1 MQAEQGDCSR
11 HVQTKRHGNLCETH
25 RLIYA
30 RIERKKRRTS
40 LQRCAERKKFAKRRE
55 RSLAFLL
62 FTECVK
68 ETEYKG
74 LIKIK

>member
-1 MQAEQGDCSR
+1 MLPTRADR
-11 HVQTKRHGNLCETH
+11 KLGNLCETH

-30 RIERKKRRTS
+30 PNRAQKAANVFAEVRRK
-40 LQRCAERKKFAKRRE
+40 KKFAKRRE

>member
-1 MQAEQGDCSR
+1 MLPTRADRKTRQLVRNAP
-11 HVQTKRHGNLCETH
+11 TNLCP
-25 RLIYA
+25 

>member
-1 MQAEQGDCSR
+1 MLPTRADKKTRQL
-11 HVQTKRHGNLCETH
+11 VQKRTDSSTP
-25 RLIYA
+25 

>member
-1 MQAEQGDCSR
+1 MP
-11 HVQTKRHGNLCETH
+11 
-25 RLIYA
+25 

-40 LQRCAERKKFAKRRE
+40 LQGFAERKKFAKRRE

>member
-1 MQAEQGDCSR
+1 MKHNKITSAEKQLFPC
-11 HVQTKRHGNLCETH
+11 
-25 RLIYA
+25 
-30 RIERKKRRTS
+30 
-40 LQRCAERKKFAKRRE
+40 
-55 RSLAFLL
+55 AFLL